1 MKRLRA
7 LPGTLFERHEITA
20 EPDVFRAR
28 QAVGRAMDA
37 LGAKVIRKTRLVTAV
52 SEIFRNALIYGGSAV
67 VRIYCD
73 AEDRMVWVDCSDN
86 GPGIA
91 DMTLAMSDGYTSG
104 RGLGRGL
111 GGAKRL
117 ADEFEIVSEPGVGTQ
132 VRLAGRA

>member
-1 MKRLRA
+1 MRRLPA
-7 LPGTLFERHEITA
+7 LPGTLYEQHEIAA

-28 QAVGRAMDA
+28 QAVGRAMDT

-52 SEIFRNALIYGGSAV
+52 SEIFRNGLIYGGGAT
-67 VRIYCD
+67 VRIHCD
-73 AEDRMVWVDCSDN
+73 AEDRVVWVDCRDE

-91 DMTLAMSDGYTSG
+91 DMALALSDGYTSG

-111 GGAKRL
+111 GGAQRL
-117 ADEFEIVSEPGVGTQ
+117 ADEFDIVSEPGVGTQ